1 MEVTSVRG
9 RKYNAAKVEQSV
21 AAIWF
26 RNRRK
31 TGKLV
36 TPDYRAIV
44 RR

>member
-1 MEVTSVRG
+1 MRG
-9 RKYNAAKVEQSV
+9 RSYHARKAERSV
-21 AAIWF
+21 IAIWF